1 MLIHPEKAGAAL
13 MRGVDEFF
21 TTHALAVPGRESYE
35 PEQRIAEAEAFL
47 ATLPADFGADV
58 ETFFPETRTTGFSRE
73 VLRDLGDGHVVDLHT
88 PSPLRVIFQ
97 DEGADFDRLARNQVA
112 WARHY
117 RHQVRHRP
125 AVVFIH
131 GFMAGDLWLEE
142 RQWPTRAFYER
153 GLDVVIA
160 VLPGHGPRKEGKPWQ
175 PPEWPGKSPKF
186 TIEGFRQAIGDLRA
200 LLSHLLDDGVTQ
212 VATVGMSLGG
222 FTAALW
228 STVDPRL
235 CLTAPFIP
243 LASTADFL
251 RDNGQLRGTPD
262 QVARQH
268 ASIEKIFSC
277 VSPLTRP
284 CLVPIEGRMVFGGVH
299 DRVTPLSHAR
309 RIADHFGV
317 PVSTFG
323 GAHVLQYGRWDA
335 WRAVLR
341 NLRMRE
347 ILRGGRS

>member
-1 MLIHPEKAGAAL
+1 MLIEARKAPAA
-13 MRGVDEFF
+13 MMSGVDDFF
-21 TTHALAVPGRESYE
+21 TTHALVSPGRENYD
-35 PEQRIAEAEAFL
+35 PETRIEEGTAFV
-47 ATLPADFGADV
+47 ASLPPSFGADV
-58 ETFFPETRTTGFSRE
+58 DSFFPETGKDGWARTVR
-73 VLRDLGDGHVVDLHT
+73 RDLGDGHVVDLRT
-88 PSPLRVIFQ
+88 PSPHRVVFP
-97 DEGADFDRLARNQVA
+97 EEATDFDRMARNQTA

-175 PPEWPGKSPKF
+175 PPEWPAKSPRF
-186 TIEGFRQAIGDLRA
+186 TIEGFRQAVGDLRG
-200 LLSHLLDDGVTQ
+200 LLTHLLDDGATH

-228 STVDPRL
+228 STVDDRL

-251 RDNGQLRGTPD
+251 REHGQLRGTPS

-268 ASIEKIFSC
+268 ATIEQIFAS

-284 CLVPIEGRMVFGGVH
+284 CRVPLEGRMVFGGVH
-299 DRVTPLSHAR
+299 DRVTPLSHAQ

-317 PVSTFG
+317 PVSTFP
-323 GAHVLQYGRWDA
+323 GAHVLQYGRWNA
-335 WRAVLR
+335 WRTVLR
-341 NLRMRE
+341 NLRTRE
-347 ILRGGRS
+347 ILRKSHA